1 MAVLDALH
9 NAANA
14 VSALPGIA
22 QSNSAFNAQQA
33 RLQRD
38 WTEQQ
43 SARAMAFNA
52 NEAAKNR
59 DWQMMMSN
67 TAHQREIADLKAAGL
82 NPVLSAM
89 NGNGAAVTSG
99 ATASGV
105 VGSGSKAD
113 ADTSASSA
121 VANLLGSILA
131 AQTSLENANINAR
144 TQEAIAD
151 KYTAMSEIVA
161 NINARASRYSADT
174 HAGASRYSA
183 DKSAGASKYA
193 ADTHAGASKYS
204 ADKSAAASKYASD
217 KSSDATIRSAGIHAG
232 ATKYASEQSAGATRY
247 AADHTKYGMIDNA
260 IGGVVDAVVGRSG
273 RSGNSAKSYVSKGS
287 SFVSSSKKK
296 YQDYRNGKVDKSN
309 FGDLTKALI
318 GGFAS
323 GFKKKK

>member
-1 MAVLDALH
+1 MSVTDALH

-14 VSALPGIA
+14 VSSMPGIA
-22 QSNSAFNAQQA
+22 QSNSAFNAEQA
-33 RLQRD
+33 RLQRE
-38 WTEQQ
+38 WTQEQ
-43 SARAMAFNA
+43 SAKAMQFNA

-59 DWQMMMSN
+59 DWQKMMSN

-89 NGNGAAVTSG
+89 NGNGASVGSG
-99 ATASGV
+99 ATASAV

-121 VANLLGSILA
+121 IATLLGSILS

-174 HAGASRYSA
+174 AAAASKYSA
-183 DKSAGASKYA
+183 DTHAGASKYSA
-193 ADTHAGASKYS
+193 DMSAAASKYSADTHAGASKYS
-204 ADKSAAASKYASD
+204 ADKSAGATKY
-217 KSSDATIRSAGIHAG
+217 SADVHAG
-232 ATKYASEQSAGATRY
+232 ATRFAATEAAAADRY
-247 AADHTKYGMIDNA
+247 MADHTKFGMIDNA
-260 IGGVVDAVVGRSG
+260 ISGVVDAVTRHSGNSG
-273 RSGNSAKSYVSKGS
+273 RSVSSRGS
-287 SFVSSSKKK
+287 SFVSESKKK

-323 GFKKKK
+323 GFKKKKK